1 MSPPHLDVFQISD
14 TFLAHA
20 IKTHG
25 DEVGIIAYYGSY
37 ALGNASPT
45 SDLDLIFIPDEG
57 KEHSLF
63 ACFVLHG
70 ISFDFFP
77 ISWQRAE
84 RLANGV
90 GSWAV
95 GPSLIAQAKPLY
107 VRSERDRQRFEALQE
122 RIIELQSPACKNE
135 MVQRA
140 LDHFPKAVFH
150 LGNLRLATMSD
161 DFNSIRKAAWQVI
174 MAVVECLALVNQHTF
189 QRGWDS
195 NFPEILQLPIH
206 PANLEDYITTLAT
219 AEDAEQI
226 TQAAELFV
234 KSTREILC
242 QVQKKLAVEQGV
254 SALFTDY
261 YPELHDK
268 VNKIV
273 SRAASGNPIGA
284 SWAAT
289 FIQDETTRFIAS
301 AFGEANDENFNLY
314 HEYAKS
320 YQALQI
326 PELIRFTGNSSG
338 AELAK
343 QALQFDQAI
352 QHWLQQAGVALN
364 QLNDL
369 DSLTKLL
376 EGRVPYAPPSLL

>member
-1 MSPPHLDVFQISD
+1 MTTATPDVFQIAN
-14 TFLAHA
+14 TFVSHA

-25 DEVGIIAYYGSY
+25 ADIGIIAYYGSY
-37 ALGNASPT
+37 ALGNASAS

-57 KEHSLF
+57 KAQSLF
-63 ACFVLHG
+63 ACFILNG

-90 GSWAV
+90 NGWAV

-107 VRSERDRQRFEALQE
+107 VRSEADRQRFEALQA
-122 RIIELQSPACKNE
+122 RIVELQSPACKNE

-140 LDHFPKAVFH
+140 LDRFPTAVFH
-150 LGNLRLATMSD
+150 LGNLRLATISA
-161 DFNSIRKAAWQVI
+161 DFSSVRKAAWQVV
-174 MAVVECLALVNQHTF
+174 MASVECLALVNQRTF

-195 NFPEILQLPIH
+195 NLPEILQLPLR
-206 PANLEDYITTLAT
+206 PANLEGHITTLAT
-219 AEDAEQI
+219 GEDPGQI

-234 KSTREILC
+234 YSTREILC
-242 QVQKKLAVEQGV
+242 QEQKKLAAAQ
-254 SALFTDY
+254 SLPAIFTDY

-273 SRAASGNPIGA
+273 SRSTSGNRVGA

-289 FIQDETTRFIAS
+289 FIQDETTRFIANTY
-301 AFGEANDENFNLY
+301 GEANDENFNLY
-314 HEYAKS
+314 HEYAKP
-320 YQALQI
+320 YRALHL
-326 PELIRFTGNSSG
+326 PELMQFSTDSSSTAL
-338 AELAK
+338 AE

-352 QHWLQQAGVALN
+352 QQWLQQAGVALN
-364 QLNDL
+364 QLENL
-369 DSLTKLL
+369 DSLTEFL
-376 EGRVPYAPPSLL
+376 EARDPYAPSSLL

>member
-1 MSPPHLDVFQISD
+1 MIDVFQIAD
-14 TFLAHA
+14 IFVTHA

-25 DEVGIIAYYGSY
+25 DDVGIIAYYGSY
-37 ALGNASPT
+37 ALGSASPT

-57 KEHSLF
+57 KARSLF
-63 ACFVLHG
+63 ACFVLND

-107 VRSERDRQRFEALQE
+107 VRSEADLQRFEALQA
-122 RIIELQSPACKNE
+122 RIAELQSPDCKNE

-140 LDHFPKAVFH
+140 LDHFPTAVFH
-150 LGNLRLATMSD
+150 LGNLYLATMSN

-174 MAVVECLALVNQHTF
+174 MASVECLALVNQRTF

-195 NFPEILQLPIH
+195 NLPEIMQLPLR
-206 PANLEDYITTLAT
+206 PVELADWITVLAT
-219 AEDAEQI
+219 AEDAAQI
-226 TQAAELFV
+226 TQTAESLV
-234 KSTREILC
+234 HSTREILR
-242 QVQKKLAVEQGV
+242 QEQQCLTKAEGIP
-254 SALFTDY
+254 AIFTDY

-273 SRAASGNPIGA
+273 VRAANGNRVGA

-289 FIQDETTRFIAS
+289 FIQDEVTHFIAN
-301 AFGEANDENFNLY
+301 ALGEANDEMFNLY
-314 HEYAKS
+314 HEYANS
-320 YQALQI
+320 YRALQL
-326 PELIRFTGNSSG
+326 PALMRFTGEAN
-338 AELAK
+338 AEELAN
-343 QALQFDQAI
+343 QSQQFDQAI
-352 QHWLQQAGVALN
+352 QQWLVRQGVPLN
-364 QLNDL
+364 QLADL
-369 DSLTKLL
+369 NSLTEFL
-376 EGRVPYAPPSLL
+376 ETRDPYVLSSLL